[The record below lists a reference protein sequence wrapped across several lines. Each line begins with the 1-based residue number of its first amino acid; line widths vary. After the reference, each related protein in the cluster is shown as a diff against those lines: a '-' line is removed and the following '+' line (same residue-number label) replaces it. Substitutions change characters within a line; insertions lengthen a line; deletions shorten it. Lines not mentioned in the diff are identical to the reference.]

1 MKLNRIALAVLLA
14 APLPMMAN
22 AGITVTPLM
31 LGYHYMNEA
40 HDNQRDVLTQSNGS
54 ATNINTMKPN
64 GGVGLKS
71 DAYVAGAIGIELT
84 PWMGVEIEYG
94 QTNGEASAD
103 KKSEGKPSAAAV
115 AGVSPAFAG
124 GQPWDYK
131 HQQLSG
137 NVYVTS
143 DLITQDYKGSFK
155 PYVLVGVGHSKT
167 TVDNGKNNGRDP
179 KSEDTIANL
188 GLGAFYRIND
198 TISLRGEARAIH
210 NVDNNWWEGMALAGL
225 QVVLGG
231 HLSPDI
237 PTPPPAEPVAPPPA
251 PEPVPVPVP
260 PPAPAPVDTD
270 GDGVTDDIDQCPNSP
285 AGVVVDEKGCP
296 KEVVEDLKMEL
307 RVFFDVNKSN
317 IKDQYKPEIAKVA
330 EKLKEFPTA
339 NAKLEG
345 HTDNTGPRKL
355 NERLSL
361 ARANAVKAML
371 TAEYGIA
378 AERMSTEGFAADRP
392 IAPNNTAEGRA
403 MNRRVY
409 AVITGVRSVM
419 MKEEAAQ

>member
-14 APLPMMAN
+14 APMPMMAN

-40 HDNQRDVLTQSNGS
+40 HDDQRAVLLDRLGKG
-54 ATNINTMKPN
+54 TNPSGYQGLNSSV
-64 GGVGLKS
+64 GGVALIN
-71 DAYVAGAIGIELT
+71 DAYIAGSIGYELT
-84 PWMGVEIEYG
+84 PWMGVEVEYG
-94 QTNGEASAD
+94 QTNGDAQASD
-103 KKSEGKPSAAAV
+103 KAAQV
-115 AGVSPAFAG
+115 KFHS
-124 GQPWDYK
+124 QPWDYK
-131 HQQLSG
+131 QQQLTA

-143 DLITQDYKGSFK
+143 DLITQNYDSALR
-155 PYVLVGVGHSKT
+155 PYVLLGVGHSKIE
-167 TVDNGKNNGRDP
+167 VDVPAAAYTPAAP
-179 KSEDTIANL
+179 KSLNINSKDTIGNL

-210 NVDNNWWEGMALAGL
+210 NFDNNWWEGMALAGL

-361 ARANAVKAML
+361 ARANAVKTML
-371 TAEYGIA
+371 TNEYGIA

>member
-14 APLPMMAN
+14 APMPMMAN

-40 HDNQRDVLTQSNGS
+40 HDDQRTTLKNRNGNVLVPGGKTD
-54 ATNINTMKPN
+54 
-64 GGVGLKS
+64 GGVALQS
-71 DAYVAGAIGIELT
+71 DAYIAGALGYELT
-84 PWMGVEIEYG
+84 PWMGVEVEYG
-94 QTNGEASAD
+94 QTNGD
-103 KKSEGKPSAAAV
+103 AAANKTTTL
-115 AGVSPAFAG
+115 AKQA
-124 GQPWDYK
+124 WDYK
-131 HQQLSG
+131 QQQLSA

-143 DLITQDYKGSFK
+143 DLITQNYDGAFK
-155 PYVLVGVGHSKT
+155 PYALLGVGHTKIE
-167 TVDNGKNNGRDP
+167 VEDPNGPNP
-179 KSEDTIANL
+179 HSQDTIGNL

-210 NVDNNWWEGMALAGL
+210 NFDNNWWEGMALAGL

-231 HLSPDI
+231 HLSPEI
-237 PTPPPAEPVAPPPA
+237 PTPPPVEPAPAPA
-251 PEPVPVPVP
+251 PEPTPVP

-270 GDGVTDDIDQCPNSP
+270 GDGVTDDIDQCPNTP
-285 AGVVVDEKGCP
+285 AAVVVDEKGCP

-345 HTDNTGPRKL
+345 HTDNTGARKL

-361 ARANAVKAML
+361 ARANAVKTML
-371 TAEYGIA
+371 TNEYGIA

>member
-14 APLPMMAN
+14 APMPMMAN

-40 HDNQRDVLTQSNGS
+40 HDDQRATLRTANG
-54 ATNINTMKPN
+54 AQINDINGDGIVDGLVN
-64 GGVGLKS
+64 GGVGLVS
-71 DAYVAGAIGIELT
+71 DAYIAGSIGIELT
-84 PWMGVEIEYG
+84 PWMGVEVEYG
-94 QTNGEASAD
+94 QTNGDARASKRA
-103 KKSEGKPSAAAV
+103 ESAK
-115 AGVSPAFAG
+115 FR

-131 HQQLSG
+131 YQQLTG

-143 DLITQDYKGSFK
+143 DLITQNYKGSYK